1 MDSNTPKYKDAV
13 GYLLKLRDQK
23 NKPWFSH
30 VCDLAVS
37 TKDDSLSESE
47 LNSLWACFSMKAA
60 YKPTATLPK
69 PPLYVSSALTT
80 TRTLNTLQE
89 LSSFTNFK
97 LLSDTLSLKFIK
109 PVTIVFGTNGSGKSS
124 LCEAIKVLANA
135 DQPTLPLENVRNPA
149 TAPTT
154 FSYKFAQDSDV
165 KHWKLS
171 DGYGACTEQ
180 IKYFDS
186 SIAIR
191 HITGNADP
199 ELVVEIAPFR
209 LEVFEYCGAFIN
221 TLQRKLETSIS
232 KHMQSISQ
240 QMELVKAKFIDVP
253 ETTVELINDFS
264 VDNCGAFKQAV
275 KTHIAFSKKDS
286 MALDENKIALDRL
299 NTASSEQGLKLLR
312 SEVATL
318 NAWKD
323 AITEFCELA
332 EKVSPTATKQSL
344 AKLTEKKQLQKAL
357 AKEILPGNVEFGEF
371 KTFLE
376 SAHPFFSYKPN
387 LGDPCPFCR
396 TSMESPAI
404 NLIKKYHKFLTNL
417 LQDEIA
423 TIEPSINESLKSLQ
437 GVIDFDLRVFMAE
450 QEVIESKVAER
461 VLKIVSNAKDATPA
475 TIDELTSKD
484 ISNYMEYQS
493 LNAINQNLIAEI
505 GKRNAAINTA
515 TSDKETQNKEKNRL
529 ERIIG
534 SLYFHR
540 VFTENHKD
548 LIKLVD
554 QIEKYEQL
562 KTLNDEAGFAGIKKS
577 VTDMGKEAYKELVL
591 SEFEK
596 TVNGEYRALSG
607 KNLADFGIR
616 LKSEGVD
623 QLVNVIPQIGYTSIH
638 RVLSEGEQKVHALA
652 LFMSEAL
659 IGQFDVL
666 VLDDPVTSFDYNYSN
681 EFAKRLRDF
690 VRDNPSKQVIV
701 FTHNWDFFI
710 HFQDKMNKSGL
721 DNNLSVMVIENCS
734 IAEEYKEDI
743 DHLTDKIDTL
753 LSLPGEPSREKKE
766 KIAGYMRRLI
776 ETIINQCVFNK
787 QRHQFKQ
794 KSTKL
799 SAFRQFTKLVPLEA
813 SEADKLRDLFSD
825 LSISEHDD
833 PRNAYICKDKAAFRK
848 WYNEIMNIEAALR
861 SRVPSL

>member
-1 MDSNTPKYKDAV
+1 MDSNTPKHKDAV

-30 VCDLAVS
+30 MCDLAVS

-47 LNSLWACFSMKAA
+47 LNLLWACFSGKAA
-60 YKPTATLPK
+60 YKPAAASPEAPFPEASVCTTA
-69 PPLYVSSALTT
+69 S
-80 TRTLNTLQE
+80 TLNTLQE
-89 LSSFTNFK
+89 LSGFTNFK
-97 LLSDTLSLKFIK
+97 LLSDTLSIKFTK

-124 LCEAIKVLANA
+124 LCEAIKVLANPN
-135 DQPTLPLENVRNPA
+135 QPVLPLENVRIPA
-149 TAPTT
+149 TAPTA
-154 FSYKFAQDSDV
+154 FSYRFAQNSEV

-171 DGYGACTEQ
+171 DGYGACAEQ

-199 ELVVEIAPFR
+199 ESVVEIAPFR
-209 LEVFEYCGAFIN
+209 LEVFEYCGTFIN
-221 TLQRKLETSIS
+221 TLQQKLDTSINQTR
-232 KHMQSISQ
+232 QSIWQ
-240 QMELVKAKFIDVP
+240 QMELARTKFTDVP
-253 ETTVELINDFS
+253 EAAAELINDFS
-264 VDNCGAFKQAV
+264 LDNCGAFKQSV

-323 AITEFCELA
+323 AVTEFCELA
-332 EKVSPTATKQSL
+332 RKVSPTATKQSL
-344 AKLTEKKQLQKAL
+344 AKLTEKKQIQKAL
-357 AKEILPGNVEFGEF
+357 AKEILPGNVEFVEF
-371 KTFLE
+371 KTFLG
-376 SAHPFFSYKPN
+376 SAQPFFDYEPN

-404 NLIKKYHKFLTNL
+404 NLIKKYHKFLTNR

-423 TIEPSINESLKSLQ
+423 TIESGIKESLKSLQ

-461 VLKIVSNAKDATPA
+461 VLKIVSTAKDATPT
-475 TIDELTSKD
+475 TIDELTNKD
-484 ISNYMEYQS
+484 ISNYMEYQY
-493 LNAINQNLIAEI
+493 LDAINQDLIAEI

-548 LIKLVD
+548 FIKLVD

-562 KTLNDEAGFAGIKKS
+562 KTLNDKAGFAGIKKS

-607 KNLADFGIR
+607 KDLADFGIR

-623 QLVNVIPQIGYTSIH
+623 QLVNVIPQIGNTSIH

-652 LFMSEAL
+652 LFMSEAS

-666 VLDDPVTSFDYNYSN
+666 VLDDPVTSFDYNYSS

-690 VRDNPSKQVIV
+690 VGDNPSKQVIV

-721 DNNLSVMVIENCS
+721 NNNLSVMVIENCS
-734 IAEEYKEDI
+734 IADEYKEDI

-753 LSLPGEPSREKKE
+753 LAVPGEPSGEKKE

-776 ETIINQCVFNK
+776 ETVINQCVFNK

-794 KSTKL
+794 KSTEL
-799 SAFRQFTKLVPLEA
+799 SAFREFTKVVPLEA
-813 SEADKLRDLFSD
+813 SEAEKLRDLFSD
-825 LSISEHDD
+825 LSISAHDD
-833 PRNAYICKDKAAFRK
+833 PRNAYISKDKAVFRK
-848 WYNEIMNIEAALR
+848 WYNEIRNIEAALR
-861 SRVPSL
+861 SRMPSL